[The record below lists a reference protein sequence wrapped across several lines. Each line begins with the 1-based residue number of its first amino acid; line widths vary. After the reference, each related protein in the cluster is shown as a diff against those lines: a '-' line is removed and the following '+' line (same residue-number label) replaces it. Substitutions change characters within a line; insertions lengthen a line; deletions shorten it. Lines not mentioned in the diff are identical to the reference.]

1 MKLLAFLRALFVIP
15 FALLLTLLVSLAT
28 LFMTLVLNRDAAS
41 IQWLATWWASSICRA
56 AGVAVAVEWAEK
68 LDPGRPYI
76 FAANHQSQFDIF
88 VLQGFLGVDF
98 RWLAKKELFAVPVW
112 GPAMRRAGYI
122 PIDRSRGRKAL
133 KSLAEAAEKI
143 GAGTSVII
151 FPEGTR
157 SRDGRLQE
165 FKAGAMVLALKAGVP
180 IVPVAIR
187 GTHEILPKGRLLM
200 KPGTVQVRVGRPIE
214 TDAAM
219 AKHDL
224 ARIAQAAVAELLQN
238 CQL

>member
-15 FALLLTLLVSLAT
+15 FALGLTLLVILAT

-238 CQL
+238 

>member
-15 FALLLTLLVSLAT
+15 FALLLTLLVGLAT

-238 CQL
+238 

>member
-1 MKLLAFLRALFVIP
+1 MPMKLFNFLRALLLIP
-15 FALLLTLLVSLAT
+15 FALFLTLLISLAT
-28 LFMTLVLNRDAAS
+28 LFMTLVLRREADTVQGLAS
-41 IQWLATWWASSICRA
+41 WWARSICK
-56 AGVAVAVEWAEK
+56 AGGVEVVVSRQEELEPEK
-68 LDPGRPYI
+68 PYI

-238 CQL
+238 